1 VADSTGMRSRADEAG
16 SQLPQGTPEATG
28 TAARRAPGRIR
39 SFFES
44 DIVGMSATPIGFAVV
59 LLGIYGVWLGSS
71 FLNADARVFDIYQ
84 NTPSLLISVGLIA
97 CLACGQFDLSAGA
110 NASLAAVMTCGLYLK
125 QGLPMPAA
133 MALAVVIAGTFG
145 VINAIVVLRFRV
157 NAFIATLAV
166 SGIMDGV
173 GNVYSGGSDIAPT
186 ATGRSFPSWF
196 AGNTSFGSFVHK
208 VPYPVA
214 IALLIV
220 LAGSAVLAL
229 HDRAGARGQ
238 RRLTLQTAGIVVI
251 AAVTVLLIAVGV
263 PRQICW
269 QIVLLMV
276 LAWVLWMVIRYTV
289 LGRSMFAIG
298 GNPAAARLTGINV
311 VKVSAAAFVVSGV
324 MAGIAG
330 VCLAANQASATPGE
344 ADGYILS
351 AYAAVFVS
359 TVFLS
364 VGRFNVWGTILG
376 GICLVYVG
384 EGLVVGGLQFTW
396 TDVINGVVLL
406 LAVSLSTSIRGMVV
420 RR

>member
-1 VADSTGMRSRADEAG
+1 VTDSTGMRNRAKKAG
-16 SQLPQGTPEATG
+16 GELL
-28 TAARRAPGRIR
+28 RRAPVPAAVASGRPQGR
-39 SFFES
+39 LRGFFES
-44 DIVGMSATPIGFAVV
+44 DILAMSATPIGFAVI
-59 LLGIYGVWLGSS
+59 LLGVYGGWLGSS

-84 NTPSLLISVGLIA
+84 NTPSLLISVGLIS
-97 CLACGQFDLSAGA
+97 CLACGQFDLSPGA
-110 NASLAAVMTCGLYLK
+110 NASLAAIMTCGLYLK
-125 QGLPMPAA
+125 QGLPMPVAI
-133 MALAVVIAGTFG
+133 ALAVVIAGALG
-145 VINAIVVLRFRV
+145 AINAVMVLKFQV
-157 NAFIATLAV
+157 NAFIATLAI

-173 GNVYSGGSDIAPT
+173 AIVYSGGSAISPT
-186 ATGRSFPSWF
+186 TAGKEFPRWF
-196 AGNTSFGSFVHK
+196 AGNTSFGSYVHK

-214 IALLIV
+214 IALLIL
-220 LAGSAVLAL
+220 LAASAVMAL
-229 HDRAGARGQ
+229 HDRAGAHGQ
-238 RRLTLQTAGIVVI
+238 RRLTLEIAGAVVI
-251 AAVTVLLIAVGV
+251 AAVTILLIAVGI

-269 QIVLLMV
+269 QIVLLML
-276 LAWVLWMVIRYTV
+276 LAWTLWVVVRYTV
-289 LGRSMFAIG
+289 AGRSMLAIG
-298 GNPAAARLTGINV
+298 SSPTAARLTGINV
-311 VKVSAAAFVVSGV
+311 ARVSAAAFMVSGL

-330 VCLAANQASATPGE
+330 VCLAASEASATPSE

-384 EGLVVGGLQFTW
+384 EGLVVGGLPFTW